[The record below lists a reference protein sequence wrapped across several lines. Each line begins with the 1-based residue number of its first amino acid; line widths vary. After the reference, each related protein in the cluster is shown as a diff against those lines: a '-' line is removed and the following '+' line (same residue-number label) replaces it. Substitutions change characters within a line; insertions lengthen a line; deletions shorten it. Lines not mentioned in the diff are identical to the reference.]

1 MLALYLLT
9 RAAKLGAARAQTRSS
24 IHVGIHAPRTFSRL
38 LGAASLALCLL
49 GLLLRDE
56 FAFLRA
62 APPHLG
68 FLAQLASFN
77 PLALEPTVAGTPP
90 GEDDKT
96 DEENRRDGDD
106 DPNPQVH
113 DSPFGVLILGVP
125 APADS

>member
-1 MLALYLLT
+1 LALYLLM
-9 RAAKLGAARAQTRSS
+9 RAAKLGRLARRRGSS
-24 IHVGIHAPRTFSRL
+24 IHVGIHAPRSFSGL
-38 LGAASLALCLL
+38 LGAAPLALCLL

-77 PLALEPTVAGTPP
+77 PLVLDPPVAGTPA
-90 GEDDKT
+90 GEDEKT

-106 DPNPQVH
+106 DPNPHVH
-113 DSPFGVLILGVP
+113 DSPFEV
-125 APADS
+125 

>member
-9 RAAKLGAARAQTRSS
+9 RAAKLAPGARRRGSS
-24 IHVGIHAPRTFSRL
+24 IHVGIHAPRTFSSL

-49 GLLLRDE
+49 GLLLRNE

-77 PLALEPTVAGTPP
+77 PLVLDAPVAGTPA

-113 DSPFGVLILGVP
+113 DSPFEVLTLDVP
-125 APADS
+125 SLATS